1 METENAGAPQE
12 PRFPTLED
20 LLFLCR
26 CLNED
31 GAKYI
36 VIDGWAVIQHGF
48 DRTTSDI
55 DLLVDTS
62 PENFQRLKSAM
73 LKLPDG
79 AIREVEPNDLDQFI
93 VVRVGDEFVV
103 DLMKRSCGIEYS
115 EASNQIEWVTIRSV
129 RVPFANVRLLWR
141 TKQTHREKDALD
153 RAFLAE
159 RLKEEGGERSP

>member
-1 METENAGAPQE
+1 METENANAPLE
-12 PRFPTLED
+12 PRFPTLDD

-26 CLNED
+26 CLNEA

-36 VIDGWAVIQHGF
+36 VIGGWAVIQHGF
-48 DRTTSDI
+48 ERTTSVI

-62 PENFQRLKSAM
+62 PENFQRIKAGM

-79 AIREVEPNDLDQFI
+79 AVREVQPDDLDRFL

-103 DLMKRSCGIEYS
+103 DLMKRSCGIEYG
-115 EASNQIEWVTIRSV
+115 EASKDLEFTKV
-129 RVPFANVRLLWR
+129 REVMVPFASAELLWR

-153 RAFLAE
+153 RVFLAE
-159 RLKEEGGERSP
+159 LLKRKRKAP